1 MKILYKIMKAWRH
14 PVLLLGHVLICVL
27 VCVSFPRSGVKHIN
41 ILVFGC
47 NLSLEFVLVLYFPSQ
62 IRI

>member
-1 MKILYKIMKAWRH
+1 M
-14 PVLLLGHVLICVL
+14 LLLGHVLICVL
-27 VCVSFPRSGVKHIN
+27 VCVSYPRSGVKHIN

>member
-1 MKILYKIMKAWRH
+1 M
-14 PVLLLGHVLICVL
+14 LLLGHVLICVL
-27 VCVSFPRSGVKHIN
+27 VGVSFPRSAVKHIN
-41 ILVFGC
+41 ILVFSC

>member
-1 MKILYKIMKAWRH
+1 M
-14 PVLLLGHVLICVL
+14 LLLGHVLICVL

-47 NLSLEFVLVLYFPSQ
+47 NLSLEFVLVYIFPVRLEYEWKWVSSV
-62 IRI
+62 ISWR